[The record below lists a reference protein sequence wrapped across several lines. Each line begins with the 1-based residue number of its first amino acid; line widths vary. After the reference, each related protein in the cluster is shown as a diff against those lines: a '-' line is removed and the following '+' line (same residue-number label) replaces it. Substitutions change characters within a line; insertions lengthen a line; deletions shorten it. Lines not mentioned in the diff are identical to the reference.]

1 MMASLDGQY
10 ISVSRLYYTDSEKD
24 CKLLTIWAVI
34 VNKKAA
40 EWGVRIAT
48 GGWF

>member
-1 MMASLDGQY
+1 
-10 ISVSRLYYTDSEKD
+10 VSRLYYTDSEKD